1 MRHEPYVKVLA
12 VLCVLLVALVGAVQA
27 THVHPENS
35 KLPSH
40 ECTMCSVA
48 HAGVLNNIVS
58 PPVPLFVQTV
68 FVVVFDPVSKSSEFV
83 SSLHIR
89 PPPAV

>member
-1 MRHEPYVKVLA
+1 VKIIA
-12 VLCVLLVALVGAVQA
+12 VISISLVLLVSAIQA
-27 THVHPENS
+27 THVHTEDS
-35 KLPSH
+35 KIPSH

-48 HAGVLNNIVS
+48 HAGILNHVI
-58 PPVPLFVQTV
+58 PPPAPLFVQTSP
-68 FVVVFDPVSKSSEFV
+68 VVVSEPISNASGFV